1 MQNTNEDY
9 SLAEKLC
16 RQMSRGWEGTKHKLD
31 KRYDKSNEQ
40 I

>member
-1 MQNTNEDY
+1 MQIK
-9 SLAEKLC
+9 LFFGLKLC